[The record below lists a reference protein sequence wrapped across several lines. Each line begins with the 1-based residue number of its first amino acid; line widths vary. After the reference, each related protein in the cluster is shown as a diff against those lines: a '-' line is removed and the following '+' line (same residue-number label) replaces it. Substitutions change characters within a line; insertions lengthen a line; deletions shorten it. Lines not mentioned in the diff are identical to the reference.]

1 MGGSMKRL
9 FVHEADSINL
19 PLLRAHATESKI
31 NKLKKQKKIADNKS
45 VSKQI

>member
-31 NKLKKQKKIADNKS
+31 NELKKQKKKNSRQQKC
-45 VSKQI
+45 